1 MIDNP
6 VPDGL
11 DGRDDP
17 GRMRAPGQAFEVT
30 GQGSEG
36 VAAEVPPRAT
46 TKAKNDLRVVSG
58 GSAVPAPIFNDL
70 TSSNSNYKI
79 YSQMEELR

>member
-1 MIDNP
+1 MGRRRLIRHKPKLQMIDNP

-30 GQGSEG
+30 GQASEG
-36 VAAEVPPRAT
+36 VAAEVPQERRPRPKT
-46 TKAKNDLRVVSG
+46 TCGLFPRDRPCRRRFLM
-58 GSAVPAPIFNDL
+58 I
-70 TSSNSNYKI
+70 
-79 YSQMEELR
+79 